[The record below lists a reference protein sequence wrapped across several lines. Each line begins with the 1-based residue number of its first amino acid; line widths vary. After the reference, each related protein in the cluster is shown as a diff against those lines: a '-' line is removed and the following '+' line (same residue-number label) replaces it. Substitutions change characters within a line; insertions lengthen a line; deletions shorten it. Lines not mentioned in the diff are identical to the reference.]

1 MLTALPAAVLVMPDA
16 VINVVPAAASALEL
30 GDAGIPD
37 LLRATGLSLPALVAT
52 VPLAAV
58 AARRLPA
65 WTVLLAG
72 AAVLLAGV
80 AGARLAGSVPL
91 VAAVR
96 ATQGVGAGLMLPATL
111 VLVWERGVRN
121 LRAVWAGVF
130 TGMLVLAMP
139 LALGAVPAPAG
150 GAAVPDWRVALAPFA
165 WPAAVAVVAACVH
178 PLLRG
183 AVPRTPAAQ
192 RPADRG
198 RLLLVFVPVAGFT
211 FLAVVAAHEWSP
223 GARLVVAAAALLSLL
238 GLAVAGD
245 GDEHGVD
252 GADGADGERGGRG
265 DARACALV
273 MIAVGLLCHPVA
285 GPLAGLASAA
295 AEPGDGPA
303 AVLPFV
309 LAAAAAAA
317 GAYASGRMAE
327 RRAVLGGHCLMIAAL
342 LLGLAAVPHLPWTL
356 LPPLV
361 PLGAGAGLALAAVLR
376 GAGADAALF
385 GLALG
390 LPALLAGQLAVLSL
404 QASELERLRPVTE
417 AQRTGALLGAY
428 RLWLLT
434 AAVLAVLTVV
444 GSVRAARRR
453 RHPARP
459 GRGDSPGKAVTVPRA
474 G

>member
-52 VPLAAV
+52 VPLAAA

-183 AVPRTPAAQ
+183 ARPRTPPAA

-198 RLLLVFVPVAGFT
+198 RLPLVFVPVAGFT

-223 GARLVVAAAALLSLL
+223 GARLVVAAAALLCLL

-245 GDEHGVD
+245 GDEHGDEYGVD
-252 GADGADGERGGRG
+252 GQRGGRG

-327 RRAVLGGHCLMIAAL
+327 RRAVLGGHCLMTAAL

-453 RHPARP
+453 RPPARP

>member
-1 MLTALPAAVLVMPDA
+1 MLTALPAAVLVLPDA

-223 GARLVVAAAALLSLL
+223 GARLVVAAAALPALL

-245 GDEHGVD
+245 GHEYGED
-252 GADGADGERGGRG
+252 GGERGERG
-265 DARACALV
+265 DARACALAL
-273 MIAVGLLCHPVA
+273 ITVGLLCLPVA
-285 GPLAGLASAA
+285 GPLAGLVSAA
-295 AEPGDGPA
+295 ESLRGGPGA

-309 LAAAAAAA
+309 LAAAATAA
-317 GAYASGRMAE
+317 GAYASGRVPE
-327 RRAVLGGHCLMIAAL
+327 RRAVPGGHCLMVVAL
-342 LLGLAAVPHLPWTL
+342 LLGLAAVPHRPWTL
-356 LPPLV
+356 LLPLV

-385 GLALG
+385 GLSLCP
-390 LPALLAGQLAVLSL
+390 PALLAGQLAVLSL

-417 AQRTGALLGAY
+417 AQRAAALLGAY

-434 AAVLAVLTVV
+434 AAVLAVLAAVA
-444 GSVRAARRR
+444 SVSATRRR
-453 RHPARP
+453 RRP
-459 GRGDSPGKAVTVPRA
+459 GSPR
-474 G
+474 